1 MEFLTAN
8 DPDLS
13 RFRDRGGKLL
23 LYQGWAD
30 PVVPP
35 EDTIRYYE
43 SLVRSMGAE
52 RVSSIARL
60 FLVPGMGHCSGGPGP
75 STFDG
80 ISALDAWVT
89 QGTSPSKIVATHT
102 ASGTVDRSR
111 PLCPYPQVARWKGS
125 GSPDDASSFE
135 CLAPRL

>member
-13 RFRDRGGKLL
+13 RYSDRGGKLL
-23 LYQGWAD
+23 IYQGWAD

-43 SLVRSMGAE
+43 SVLRSMGAE
-52 RVSSIARL
+52 HASSAARL

-75 STFDG
+75 NTFDG
-80 ISALDAWVT
+80 LSALDSWVT
-89 QGTSPSKIVATHT
+89 QGVPPSKIIATHST
-102 ASGTVDRSR
+102 NGTVDRSR
-111 PLCPYPQVARWKGS
+111 PLCPYPQQARWKGS
-125 GSPDDASSFE
+125 GSTDDASNFE
-135 CLAPRL
+135 CVATRR